1 VTPSLLLSLV
11 RSKWIEKSGCAKKG
25 RLEGSPCIRS
35 GYSRNPW
42 PARVQRLSFA
52 QPSTH
57 FAYST
62 PTRLV
67 CIPKTIIVLATISIS
82 TCNTAIAEEPVTPAQ
97 GQISPGADIRP
108 AIDGFADLF
117 AMTLPC
123 PSAALNAAAREAA
136 KVQAHSQGTYQFVY
150 FKSISDSDSYEVHFT
165 SNDPKEPDLNYC
177 VSVYCQQGWDPNSTT
192 SVSLMKDGSQP
203 AGASAMGAA
212 HQMADCGDQQTPV
225 QR

>member
-11 RSKWIEKSGCAKKG
+11 KKSGCAQKS
-25 RLEGSPCIRS
+25 RLKELPSIRH
-35 GYSRNPW
+35 GCSRNRW
-42 PARVQRLSFA
+42 PARVQRLLFS
-52 QPSTH
+52 QPGTR

-62 PTRLV
+62 PTPPV
-67 CIPKTIIVLATISIS
+67 CIRRIVIALATIVIS
-82 TCNTAIAEEPVTPAQ
+82 ARNSATAEEPVTPAQ
-97 GQISPGADIRP
+97 GQISPGADITP
-108 AIDGFADLF
+108 ATDGLAELY

-136 KVQAHSQGTYQFVY
+136 KVQARSQGTYQFVY
-150 FKSISDSDSYEVHFT
+150 FKTISDSDQYEVHFT
-165 SNDPKEPDLNYC
+165 SNDPNEPDLNYC
-177 VSVYCQQGWDPNSTT
+177 VSVYCQQGWDPNSKT

-212 HQMADCGDQQTPV
+212 HHMADCGDQQTPV

>member
-1 VTPSLLLSLV
+1 MSNSTATPAKPGALAYASI
-11 RSKWIEKSGCAKKG
+11 RYGC
-25 RLEGSPCIRS
+25 
-35 GYSRNPW
+35 SRNRW
-42 PARVQRLSFA
+42 PARVQRLLFS
-52 QPSTH
+52 QPSTR

-62 PTRLV
+62 PTPPV
-67 CIPKTIIVLATISIS
+67 CIRRIVIALATIAIS
-82 TCNTAIAEEPVTPAQ
+82 ACNSATAEEPVTPAQ
-97 GQISPGADIRP
+97 GQISPGADITP
-108 AIDGFADLF
+108 ATDGLAELY

-136 KVQAHSQGTYQFVY
+136 KIQAHSQGAYQFVY
-150 FKSISDSDSYEVHFT
+150 FKSISDSDRYEVHFT

-212 HQMADCGDQQTPV
+212 HHMADCGDQQTPV